1 MALGSLS
8 SAKINKKILFF
19 QGKALFYLFII
30 SNIFVHHIT
39 IHGMNAFFREMDAY
53 LAVTWVYSPDRCT
66 IGVFIIIGGAFIIKV
81 GGFFLCPMPPMD
93 NQPGIFFQFALM
105 IFGASI

>member
-30 SNIFVHHIT
+30 SNIFVHHVT

-53 LAVTWVYSPDRCT
+53 HTPTSFRQIIEQIGVGLKLYRLAVLINQLIGIQIYCSYST
-66 IGVFIIIGGAFIIKV
+66 AQIWQSFSILEII
-81 GGFFLCPMPPMD
+81 L
-93 NQPGIFFQFALM
+93 
-105 IFGASI
+105 